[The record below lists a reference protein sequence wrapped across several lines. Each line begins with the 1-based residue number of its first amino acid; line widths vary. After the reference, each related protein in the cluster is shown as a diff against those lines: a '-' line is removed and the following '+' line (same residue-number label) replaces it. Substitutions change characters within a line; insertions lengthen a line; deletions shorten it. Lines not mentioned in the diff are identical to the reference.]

1 MKRQWTMLKIKL
13 NPKTKRR
20 EYCLVSASG
29 RALKYFGKR
38 KPSVEE
44 FAREEARIEYY
55 ANKGDKA

>member
-1 MKRQWTMLKIKL
+1 MLKIKL

-44 FAREEARIEYY
+44 LAREEARIEYY